1 MFFCSF
7 EIHRTGMLQI
17 MFFVSFE
24 SSRRGGGAHGLGS
37 TMFGLAVQKF
47 LNIE

>member
-24 SSRRGGGAHGLGS
+24 SSRRGEAHGLGS